1 MLLGHNCYL
10 GFSQPVKVSLL
21 NDSNIKIFSDFQ
33 KLKEFTPKTFMER
46 KNNTSTGIKFNPEG
60 KREMQEALANK
71 EISKT
76 WGNLNEC

>member
-21 NDSNIKIFSDFQ
+21 NDSKIKIFSDLQ

-46 KNNTSTGIKFNPEG
+46 KDNASTGIKFNPEE
-60 KREMQEALANK
+60 KKEMQEALVNK

-76 WGNLNEC
+76 CEEI

>member
-21 NDSNIKIFSDFQ
+21 NNSKIKIFSDFQ

-60 KREMQEALANK
+60 KQEMQEALMNK

-76 WGNLNEC
+76 CGKI